1 MINTNIFSSLPDESK
16 KIFNL
21 ILHSQALTKGSLS
34 SLSGL
39 KLTSLGRMMQPLI
52 RMGLIV
58 ESQIGDSTGGRK
70 PVLYDVNASKYYIIG
85 IDISRTYTQVVL
97 TNLKM
102 QQIERYRFDMNED
115 STPETTVSRI
125 NEWMTGIINK
135 LGKQNSSVIGI
146 GIGTVG
152 PLDRK
157 KGVILNPE
165 NFAAVGW
172 ENVQLKSIF
181 EEKFGLPVVIDN
193 GANAA
198 VLSEAYYGIGKGI
211 KNVIYIN
218 CGIGIRTGVI
228 SSGGFVRNIN
238 DAEDEFAH
246 MIVDVNG
253 KRCRCGNLG
262 CIETYSSI
270 YSIIENYVS
279 ALKGKN
285 RGQFS
290 FIDICR
296 AADENEPVAREV
308 LKNAAVIMGT
318 GLANLIKLLSPGMV
332 VLSGPLIKYSDLF
345 YKECT
350 ETAYKKSLVQT
361 ERNVVFSKGGN
372 FTDSAISI
380 GAAVLVLE
388 SFIDTKGLN

>member
-1 MINTNIFSSLPDESK
+1 MNTNIFSNIPDESK
-16 KIFNL
+16 KIFSL
-21 ILHSQALTKGSLS
+21 ILHSQALTKS
-34 SLSGL
+34 SLSDLLDL
-39 KLTSLGRMMQPLI
+39 KLTSLGRMMQPLMQ
-52 RMGLIV
+52 MGLIV
-58 ESQIGDSTGGRK
+58 ESQIGESTGGRK
-70 PVLYDVNASKYYIIG
+70 PVLYDVNAAKYYIIG

-102 QQIERYRFDMNED
+102 QQVERYRFDMNKD
-115 STPETTVSRI
+115 STPEMTMSRI
-125 NEWMTGIINK
+125 EEWIKGLVKK
-135 LGKQNSSVIGI
+135 LETQNGRIIGI

-165 NFAAVGW
+165 NFRAEGW

-181 EEKFGLPVVIDN
+181 EEKFELPVVIDN

-211 KNVIYIN
+211 QNVIYIN

-228 SSGGFVRNIN
+228 STGGFVRNIN

-253 KRCRCGNLG
+253 KECRCGNRG
-262 CIETYSSI
+262 CIESYSSI
-270 YSIIENYVS
+270 YSIIENHVS
-279 ALKGKN
+279 ASKDRN
-285 RGQFS
+285 RGQRS
-290 FIDICR
+290 FIDICK

-308 LKNAAVIMGT
+308 IKNAAVIMGT
-318 GLANLIKLLSPGMV
+318 GLANLIKLLNPGMV

-350 ETAYKKSLVQT
+350 DIAYKQT
-361 ERNVVFSKGGN
+361 ARKVVFSKGGN
-372 FTDSAISI
+372 FADSAISV
-380 GAAVLVLE
+380 GSAALVIE
-388 SFIDTKGLN
+388 SFLDNRGLN